1 MREVVVSALF
11 RPNAIVVFVGVVLVG
26 DVLAGEI
33 LDGEWDGVR
42 RQHPPSAP
50 HGDDRVTAEESAHA
64 DEDAV
69 ASPFAELGEPRLSGE
84 FPPPDDAPMVGDE
97 HFEDSPLL
105 SALMREG

>member
-11 RPNAIVVFVGVVLVG
+11 RPHAVDVLVG
-26 DVLAGEI
+26 EMF
-33 LDGEWDGVR
+33 DGEWDGVR
-42 RQHPPSAP
+42 RQHPASAP
-50 HGDDRVTAEESAHA
+50 NGDDRVTAEQSAYT

-69 ASPFAELGEPRLSGE
+69 APPFAELCEPRLSGE

>member
-11 RPNAIVVFVGVVLVG
+11 RRKALG
-26 DVLAGEI
+26 VLAGEV
-33 LDGEWDGVR
+33 LEGERDGVR
-42 RQHPPSAP
+42 RQHPSSAP
-50 HGDDRVTAEESAHA
+50 NGDDRITAEKSAHA
-64 DEDAV
+64 NEDAV
-69 ASPFAELGEPRLSGE
+69 ATPFAEFGEPRLSGE

>member
-11 RPNAIVVFVGVVLVG
+11 RPHTLG
-26 DVLAGEI
+26 VLAGEI
-33 LDGEWDGVR
+33 LDGERNGVR

-50 HGDDRVTAEESAHA
+50 YGDDCVAAEESAYA

-69 ASPFAELGEPRLSGE
+69 AAPFAQLGEPRLPGE

>member
-11 RPNAIVVFVGVVLVG
+11 RPHAREV
-26 DVLAGEI
+26 
-33 LDGEWDGVR
+33 LDGERDGVR
-42 RQHPPSAP
+42 RQHPSPAP
-50 HGDDRVTAEESAHA
+50 NGDDRVTAEESANP
-64 DEDAV
+64 DQDAV
-69 ASPFAELGEPRLSGE
+69 ATPFAEFGEPRLSGE